1 MIRKL
6 TLPVALCALALLCR
20 PVLAADDDPK
30 GVVTAFFK
38 AMETGDVA
46 GAKALAVGS
55 DKQLA
60 VLDVLVPVFHGF
72 KQLETAAVKK
82 WGEEGRKT
90 LTEGPGGGLNVA
102 EKLKNAKVD
111 VKGDAA
117 TITPADA
124 KPEDKNSEMK
134 LKKVEGKWKLDMAS
148 IPAEGMD
155 DPKALKMFKGMAEVA
170 QQTAK
175 EVDQGK
181 YASANEA
188 KQAMG
193 QKILQMMGI
202 ALPPGAAP
210 GQPGD
215 AGKEEPK
222 K

>member
-1 MIRKL
+1 
-6 TLPVALCALALLCR
+6 
-20 PVLAADDDPK
+20 
-30 GVVTAFFK
+30 
-38 AMETGDVA
+38 
-46 GAKALAVGS
+46 
-55 DKQLA
+55 
-60 VLDVLVPVFHGF
+60 
-72 KQLETAAVKK
+72 
-82 WGEEGRKT
+82 
-90 LTEGPGGGLNVA
+90 
-102 EKLKNAKVD
+102 
-111 VKGDAA
+111 
-117 TITPADA
+117 
-124 KPEDKNSEMK
+124 
-134 LKKVEGKWKLDMAS
+134 MAS

-181 YASANEA
+181 YASASEA